1 MEDPRVEAAWSAW
14 VDEDDVPRPDAAKA
28 ESTWADPRTQA
39 AWAPTPPVDEP
50 PADDPWVVP
59 AWVAQPP
66 AGASRPDEARA
77 QWATEPPSGWAPDP
91 RMEGVWAAE
100 DDEVI
105 EAEVVDGDVVYSD
118 VVDADV
124 VDAEVIDA
132 DVVDAEV
139 VQPVDPRPFP
149 RPKNSAW
156 RPVDPSVKLK
166 STTWAPISS
175 PTVNP
180 PASGPQTGSHPVAP
194 PDVPFDPAATPRSIP
209 VIKPPVDPTATP
221 RSIPVVKPA
230 PATPSAGVGA
240 ITNLTIDALSAL
252 LSAPRNDPKA
262 PRPTDRDGEVPS
274 FGAALDA
281 ALAASGLGSDPV
293 DHVQKLGPAKGRI
306 VGRESADGR
315 RGWRADY
322 DKEKGFHVDW
332 WDRTAG
338 PKRSD
343 WRFGVRRITNG
354 TEADYLRLLQHFPD
368 R

>member
-1 MEDPRVEAAWSAW
+1 MEEPRVEAAWAAW
-14 VDEDDVPRPDAAKA
+14 VDEPVRDTPRSEPANEPKA
-28 ESTWADPRTQA
+28 EPTWADPRAQA
-39 AWAPTPPVDEP
+39 AWAPQS
-50 PADDPWVVP
+50 PADESQTDEPWVVP
-59 AWVAQPP
+59 TWVGQ
-66 AGASRPDEARA
+66 SQDDEARA
-77 QWATEPPSGWAPDP
+77 QWASQAQPGWAPDP
-91 RMEGVWAAE
+91 RMDGVWGA
-100 DDEVI
+100 DDGEVI

-132 DVVDAEV
+132 DVIEVEV
-139 VQPVDPRPFP
+139 VEPVPERPIPRS
-149 RPKNSAW
+149 KNPAW
-156 RPVDPSVKLK
+156 RSAGAPVETESPA
-166 STTWAPISS
+166 WAPITS
-175 PTVNP
+175 PP
-180 PASGPQTGSHPVAP
+180 TGSQPVTP
-194 PDVPFDPAATPRSIP
+194 PGVPFDPAATPRSIP
-209 VIKPPVDPTATP
+209 VIKPAPDPAATP
-221 RSIPVVKPA
+221 KSIPVIK

-262 PRPTDRDGEVPS
+262 ARPAESDSVVPS

-281 ALAASGLGSDPV
+281 ALAASGLGADPV
-293 DHVQKLGPAKGRI
+293 DYVQKLGPAKGRI
-306 VGRESADGR
+306 VGRESADGL

-343 WRFGVRRITNG
+343 WRHGVRRIMNG
-354 TEADYLRLLQHFPD
+354 SEADYLRLLQHFPD